1 MTSFAF
7 VVRAGGPC
15 PCPPTSAK
23 RASPHPFEF
32 QERMCTRKMP
42 MNHFLRARV
51 PEWEKRYVKDKAA
64 KAHMSESEFLR
75 HAAFDK
81 QVTVI
86 EGVDELL
93 TELRYQGN
101 NLNQLTVMA
110 RQGRI
115 ELVNMEPFMEVYERT
130 WQTLNSL
137 LSHAV

>member
-1 MTSFAF
+1 MA
-7 VVRAGGPC
+7 
-15 PCPPTSAK
+15 
-23 RASPHPFEF
+23 
-32 QERMCTRKMP
+32 

-51 PEWEKRYVKDKAA
+51 PEWEKRYVKDEAA

-75 HAAFDK
+75 LAAMDK

-86 EGVDELL
+86 EGVNELL

-115 ELVNMEPFMEVYERT
+115 EVVNMEPFMEVYERI
-130 WQTLNSL
+130 WQMLNSL
-137 LSHAV
+137 LSHVV

>member
-1 MTSFAF
+1 
-7 VVRAGGPC
+7 
-15 PCPPTSAK
+15 
-23 RASPHPFEF
+23 
-32 QERMCTRKMP
+32 MP

-51 PEWEKRYVKDKAA
+51 PEWEKRYVKDKAT

-75 HAAFDK
+75 YTAFDK

-86 EGVDELL
+86 EGVNELL

-130 WQTLNSL
+130 WQTLIRCCLTWSERYRRLCDQPGKDHGQTHYRCQLCGQNCR
-137 LSHAV
+137 A